1 MPEYQAYCVDDDG
14 NSISMTPNRHRW
26 TFWCFNAVARLR
38 ILRHLRE
45 SILSHA
51 PLPTKN
57 NPCPF
62 EPTGAVQVD
71 DRWNAQRHGDPPS
84 TLSTIE
90 ALGAARLNI
99 IFLVET
105 ICPDYPQLLREFH
118 KNVRQDSLLD

>member
-1 MPEYQAYCVDDDG
+1 
-14 NSISMTPNRHRW
+14 
-26 TFWCFNAVARLR
+26 
-38 ILRHLRE
+38 
-45 SILSHA
+45 
-51 PLPTKN
+51 LPTKN
-57 NPCPF
+57 NPCRF

-105 ICPDYPQLLREFH
+105 ICPDYPQLLTLAKKDPSEANREFH
-118 KNVRQDSLLD
+118 KNVRQDFLLDF